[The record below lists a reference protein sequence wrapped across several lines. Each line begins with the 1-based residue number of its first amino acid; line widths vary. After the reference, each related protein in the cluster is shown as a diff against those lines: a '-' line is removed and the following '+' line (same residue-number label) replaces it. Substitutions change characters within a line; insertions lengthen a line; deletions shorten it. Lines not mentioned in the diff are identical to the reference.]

1 MNDKFYSNKEFTD
14 IKNRINAEIL
24 RRGGF
29 KWADP
34 LSAPKIGTDRTPP
47 LSIPDT
53 DPVRIPVDDRT
64 YTINSSSEGSIE
76 PTKVIH
82 YPAHGENPAG
92 ELPTEYGSE
101 PNTSAALFTVGEI
114 KNFLVGLS
122 KINDINLFYGRGEKV
137 GTAFRDPNGIES
149 LLEQVESDHLHQVG
163 AGARK
168 YDPVSGQFITFP
180 ETNGFDGRYSYMP
193 SGEYEGEEFLNP
205 EGLNEN
211 QFFDDYGAEPGD
223 ADYHPINPGYSPF
236 TSREFIK
243 TNDDRTLGEHII
255 TQYGGMGTLDPNP
268 RNPQRFEEYK
278 VNSSYGDQYPLFQGA
293 PTSCQNVCT
302 GLCNVSCDE
311 MCSESCSST
320 CTMRCGNTCTSSCG
334 NTCSGCASNCYTSCK
349 TKCENS
355 TGYSC
360 ISSGV
365 QAMTFDYGEDGI
377 PTPVVSSYS
386 CTGCS
391 YSCQFYPNKKTT
403 CWDSGCMGK
412 CYTTCLSGCLS
423 SCTGSCFGN
432 EKEES
437 DDYKSG
443 KGQGCSSFCTV
454 NCVGSCDGVCEGV
467 CTDTCFSSC
476 SRECSN
482 ACTNE
487 CSNACDIDCGAG
499 CAANCSD
506 NCDET
511 SCTAKCSNACSG
523 ECESCANTCGFE
535 CGYCSTECSSNCN
548 ESCTFSC
555 TENCNNSCEENCVH
569 SCTDVCGGCSSL
581 CFSCVGLCIGVCAYK
596 CENGCSS
603 CDGTCTMWCDST
615 CSQEC
620 YGNCYNSCMFSCNA
634 SCATNVG
641 TYTTHTTG
649 PWRPP
654 TSPGYHTPNPSN
666 RTEEQD
672 SFKIF

>member
-34 LSAPKIGTDRTPP
+34 LSTPKIGTDRTPP
-47 LSIPDT
+47 LSLPDT

-76 PTKVIH
+76 PTKNIH

-92 ELPTEYGSE
+92 QLPTESGSE

-122 KINDINLFYGRGEKV
+122 KINDINLFYGRDEKV
-137 GTAFRDPNGIES
+137 GTAFRDPNGIEE
-149 LLEQVESDHLHQVG
+149 LLELAEADHLHQVG

-168 YDPVSGQFITFP
+168 YDPVNGQFITFP
-180 ETNGFDGRYSYMP
+180 ETDGINGRYSYIP
-193 SGEYEGEEFLNP
+193 SGEYEGEELLNP
-205 EGLNEN
+205 EGLDEH
-211 QFFDDYGAEPGD
+211 QFFDDYGAQPGD
-223 ADYHPINPGYSPF
+223 GNYHPVNPATSPVVTRTF
-236 TSREFIK
+236 TD
-243 TNDDRTLGEHII
+243 TNDDRSLGTTVTTTLG
-255 TQYGGMGTLDPNP
+255 GVGSMDPNP
-268 RNPQRFEEYK
+268 RNPKKFDMYK
-278 VNSSYGDQYPLFQGA
+278 INSTYGDQYPLFQG
-293 PTSCQNVCT
+293 TSTTCNNVCT

-311 MCSESCSST
+311 VCSESCTST
-320 CTMRCGNTCTSSCG
+320 CTMRCGNACTSSCG
-334 NTCSGCASNCYTSCK
+334 NTCSGCASYCYTSCK

-360 ISSGV
+360 VSSGV
-365 QAMTFDYGEDGI
+365 QAMSLEYGEDGI
-377 PTPVVSSYS
+377 PQPVVSNYR

-432 EKEES
+432 DKEDS
-437 DDYKSG
+437 ADYKDG

-454 NCVGSCDGVCEGV
+454 NCVGSCDGTCEGV
-467 CTDTCFSSC
+467 CTTTCFSSC
-476 SRECSN
+476 SDECSN
-482 ACTNE
+482 TCTNE
-487 CSNACDIDCGAG
+487 CSNTCDIDCGVD
-499 CAANCSD
+499 CSANCSD
-506 NCDET
+506 NCEAT
-511 SCTAKCSNACSG
+511 SCTAKCSDACSS
-523 ECESCANTCGFE
+523 ECSSCANTCGFE
-535 CGYCSTECSSNCN
+535 CGACTTECSSSC
-548 ESCTFSC
+548 EETCTFLC
-555 TENCNNSCEENCVH
+555 TETCANSCEENCVH
-569 SCTDVCGGCSSL
+569 SCTDVCGGCSNL
-581 CFSCVGLCIGVCAYK
+581 CFSCVGQCIGICAYR

-603 CDGTCTMWCDST
+603 CVGTCTMWCDYT

-620 YGNCYNSCMFSCNA
+620 FANCYNSCMFSCSS
-634 SCATNVG
+634 SCATRVG
-641 TYTTHTTG
+641 SDTTNTSG
-649 PWRPP
+649 PLRPP
-654 TSPGYHTPNPSN
+654 TSPEYQPQHPSN
-666 RTEEQD
+666 RIEEQD
-672 SFKIF
+672 SFNI